1 MHYFTSNECVYKILW
16 NAGKSMPFL
25 IKDDEVQDKYDKMWD
40 VIKDKLGVKFQSEPI
55 YEYRYLKAKVRK
67 FDGVIKTHFLG
78 NDVPKENVHYTY
90 IACIIIDSVLRI
102 DKKHQLQ
109 DYLEECKYRAKK

>member
-1 MHYFTSNECVYKILW
+1 
-16 NAGKSMPFL
+16 MPFL
-25 IKDDEVQDKYDKMWD
+25 IKDDEVRDKYDKMWD

-67 FDGVIKTHFLG
+67 FDGVIKAHFLG

-102 DKKHQLQ
+102 DKKHQPQ
-109 DYLEECKYRAKK
+109 DYLEECKYRAKKIKMSRF